1 MVKLELI
8 IAVQTESL
16 DVTGNI
22 AVSGTVDGVDIA
34 AFKTSFDNLSTDIVS
49 DTSPQLGGALD
60 TNGNNITFADNVRIV
75 MGDAGLNDS
84 HIRWDGS
91 VLHFRGNW

>member
-1 MVKLELI
+1 MLI
-8 IAVQTESL
+8 ATNAGARITILSDGKTGINNSSPTESL

-60 TNGNNITFADNVRIV
+60 TNGIILLCRQCAYRN
-75 MGDAGLNDS
+75 G
-84 HIRWDGS
+84 
-91 VLHFRGNW
+91 